1 MGACCPPSLR
11 CWSSEKQPQPGELA
25 PPCPLQPP
33 SLTLSPWLPV
43 RAVLSHTLL
52 YASQFAMIAL
62 LRAEEHLAHPVAQL
76 ELLYNTIRGS
86 MGRFARVRAS
96 LLVPCD
102 RVVRRAR
109 VAARVLSL
117 FNGSIS
123 NGVSSGRARESD
135 PTRVVNDFVM
145 RPSVNPRPRCSAR
158 TIKRNSDLH
167 DRSIVA

>member
-1 MGACCPPSLR
+1 MNFPPPAP
-11 CWSSEKQPQPGELA
+11 SS
-25 PPCPLQPP
+25 PPHSP
-33 SLTLSPWLPV
+33 SARGSPCAL
-43 RAVLSHTLL
+43 LSHTLL
-52 YASQFAMIAL
+52 YASQFAMIVL
-62 LRAEEHLAHPVAQL
+62 LRAEEHLAHPVTQL